1 MFTCQIFY
9 FNTNKALITIV
20 VKVHLIL
27 YQLIFIN
34 VFFLNKVKLY
44 TYKKIKIK
52 IKTHTH
58 KHNEIFAY
66 KPKNY

>member
-9 FNTNKALITIV
+9 FNTNKALITVV

-34 VFFLNKVKLY
+34 DFLKNKVKLY